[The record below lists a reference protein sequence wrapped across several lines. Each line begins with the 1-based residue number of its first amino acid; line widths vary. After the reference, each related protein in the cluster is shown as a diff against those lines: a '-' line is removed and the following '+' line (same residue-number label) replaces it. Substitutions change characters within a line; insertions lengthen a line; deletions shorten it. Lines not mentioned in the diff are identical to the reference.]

1 MMQKSQ
7 NYADVVCAWSQTA
20 AATKE
25 TTCWVTP
32 LPPPSACVAITKQ
45 CDDLVVRLDSMD
57 GRKRKRNLSPSGSS
71 TSEGEGGRSLWR
83 RLNGTLSVCV
93 CSSACLPG
101 RTGCI
106 FYHFWQGKDAAS
118 RFGNIPLSPPF
129 EADILRH
136 G

>member
-1 MMQKSQ
+1 MQKSQ

-71 TSEGEGGRSLWR
+71 TSEGGRSFTLEEIKR
-83 RLNGTLSVCV
+83 DPVCLRLFVCV
-93 CSSACLPG
+93 SPGSNGMHFLPFLAREGCSFP
-101 RTGCI
+101 
-106 FYHFWQGKDAAS
+106 FWEHS
-118 RFGNIPLSPPF
+118 VESSV
-129 EADILRH
+129 
-136 G
+136 